1 MNKQSLASFSGKKFI
16 VVFVV
21 ILIVTSVYFLT
32 RNKTNDNVVIKST
45 SAPQSIVPTAAPVE
59 IPNVKSADKI
69 EVVNFHRTQRCWS
82 CSTLGKLSEKTV
94 NEKFAD
100 EVASGRV
107 IFKAVNVELPE
118 NKEIVN
124 LYRASGSSLYINA
137 IKDGQDNISEDVTV
151 WRLTTNEIQFKNYL
165 RDKINNLLGRLKI

>member
-45 SAPQSIVPTAAPVE
+45 SAPQSIVPTFAPVE

-137 IKDGQDNISEDVTV
+137 IKDGENNIVQNIKV
-151 WRLTTNEIQFKNYL
+151 WKYL
-165 RDKINNLLGRLKI
+165 SDESAFTSYLETQLRSLL